1 MLLLMVVG
9 TMSILDSNLFG
20 LPNPELEM
28 WFPDRM
34 IGN

>member
-20 LPNPELEM
+20 FPNPELEM